1 MKKALYSIWRL
12 FYPMLIYFIAISVV
26 EMGFMLYYMITEGT
40 FDGNGFG
47 VVTQDLVDYIYKNS
61 LYITTVVNLVLIPA
75 LGYFIY
81 KDEKRR
87 KQSENIEYTKPGKK
101 AYIVIAVLGIAS
113 AIAANGIIAISGLAY
128 LSPAYQEVS
137 EIIYSGGLFIE
148 LVSAVVA
155 APIVEELLFRG
166 LIYTRLKVLMSS
178 NAAIIVSAAIFGIFH
193 GNLVQF
199 VYALIIG
206 LLIAYVYEKYKTI
219 FAPIMFHV
227 SANLISVLITELL
240 PEKYMTI
247 LTLAV
252 ATIIMT
258 VITVKAILYIR
269 NDNSIIVKKAEL

>member
-1 MKKALYSIWRL
+1 M
-12 FYPMLIYFIAISVV
+12 
-26 EMGFMLYYMITEGT
+26 
-40 FDGNGFG
+40 
-47 VVTQDLVDYIYKNS
+47 
-61 LYITTVVNLVLIPA
+61 
-75 LGYFIY
+75 
-81 KDEKRR
+81 
-87 KQSENIEYTKPGKK
+87 
-101 AYIVIAVLGIAS
+101 
-113 AIAANGIIAISGLAY
+113 
-128 LSPAYQEVS
+128 SPAYQEVS